1 MASDSLSGTNVPK
14 RWDRITCCW
23 TRPTGHLAGRYIA
36 RGVCGVGVV
45 KHRERVRMAAFCAN
59 EYLDFHIKDR
69 IVWLNPFEP

>member
-1 MASDSLSGTNVPK
+1 MGQLNPTAHQVSLFSAGPA
-14 RWDRITCCW
+14 RLA
-23 TRPTGHLAGRYIA
+23 HLAGQHIA

-45 KHRERVRMAAFCAN
+45 KHLERVRMAAFCAN